1 MGKFLNK
8 FKKST
13 NRGRKKIERMN
24 DDGTFDSENIDH
36 NKFKKNR
43 EEEYSEDYGYDDYD
57 SRLDDET
64 PLQPAQKPESFH
76 HFILENRFQSLE
88 RSVRGIKDV
97 WDKKEQKWIS
107 KRKEHHCFTDEE
119 AEDILRMIQSH
130 LSTDIKLSFIKREVF
145 GLHMNALYKEIA
157 FLFESIA
164 EYQYGRYGATKIQYE
179 MKLQNSKI
187 FLEVWA
193 NIQANYSRAID
204 GKENLLTHDSVKS
217 QESLQGGDND
227 ELENRRYT

>member
-1 MGKFLNK
+1 MGKFLDK
-8 FKKST
+8 FKKDT
-13 NRGRKKIERMN
+13 NKGRDRIEKMN
-24 DDGTFDSENIDH
+24 DEGVFDSEYIDDK
-36 NKFKKNR
+36 KFKKGRKERYNGN
-43 EEEYSEDYGYDDYD
+43 YDSYDDIGY
-57 SRLDDET
+57 DDET

-97 WDKKEQKWIS
+97 WDKLEQKWTS

-130 LSTDIKLSFIKREVF
+130 LSTDIKLSFIKKEVF
-145 GLHMNALYKEIA
+145 GLHMNALYKEVA

-164 EYQYGRYGATKIQYE
+164 EYQYGRYGTSKIQYE
-179 MKLQNSKI
+179 MKLQNQKV

-193 NIQANYSRAID
+193 NIQANYSRAIE
-204 GKENLLTHDSVKS
+204 GKENFLTHESVKS
-217 QESLQGGDND
+217 QESLQGGDRD